1 MHLFLYRFS
10 IPDHI
15 ELRHKGCIYAITRCG
30 LVLKIDTTNNV
41 HSFVGNTVGSNH
53 TGRCWSDAILGI
65 DGCIYSPPRNA
76 HRILKYDPHADQTS
90 LVGDNFN
97 DDIFKWYGGSLASDG
112 VIYCFP
118 RSATRILSIDP
129 WKEYTSS
136 LENNMVQHPEQLGCL
151 FQPSDDIPNE
161 THFDR
166 AVTKF
171 GYKKVMGVL
180 EACMPPADG
189 LCAVSNLY
197 PFVIAASYKRSDI
210 SVIYH
215 LLRKAPSLVHCI
227 VNTAS
232 YDRDIRKKRKRLTN
246 P

>member
-1 MHLFLYRFS
+1 MGR
-10 IPDHI
+10 D
-15 ELRHKGCIYAITRCG
+15 GCIYAITRYG
-30 LVLKIDTTNNV
+30 RVLKIDTANNS
-41 HSFVGNTVGSNH
+41 HSFVGNTVEKNH
-53 TGRCWSDAILGI
+53 TGGFGWTDAAILGI

-76 HRILKYDPHADQTS
+76 CRILKYDPHSDHTS
-90 LVGDNFN
+90 LVGDNFGSYLYY
-97 DDIFKWYGGSLASDG
+97 KWYGGSLASDG

-118 RSATRILSIDP
+118 HNAARILSIDP

-151 FQPSDDIPNE
+151 FQPSDDIPNA
-161 THFDR
+161 TNFDR

-171 GYKKVMGVL
+171 GYKKKVMEVL

-215 LLRKAPSLVHCI
+215 LLRKAPSLVHYI
-227 VNTAS
+227 GNTSS
-232 YDRDIRKKRKRLTN
+232 YDEDRGKKRKRLTKS
-246 P
+246 